1 MIIQPNRSDGTF
13 TVSASAVQDISLS
26 SKLTAILRET
36 NSAEKTRFLEIW
48 ESERL
53 EASVDVTKAQALTG
67 RSTPTRRMRPR
78 ITPTIYS
85 RSSDFFPITASDT
98 WDGTPNPLPRSSRW
112 AQNAES
118 RAEGAIPTVHCIT
131 VPTTSNASISFGQAQ
146 FVTDNVLLATDYEF
160 SEDGRRL
167 GIMACY
173 NRPTAIWE
181 LKLDLAQDAIV
192 ALSATKLSDPTRA
205 TRSPLPIPGTNAA
218 LWLSH
223 ELGGP
228 HASCFSLHKFGTAGA
243 ETATAS
249 VLVPVVDKIRDG
261 FMDGFAGLY
270 VDSLLARPF
279 VRTGGRAYLL
289 TRTSQRSRLEIILV
303 DLEQPESV
311 VRLTPAESSDDLWSW
326 SPLATDGRKWVLASR
341 SAPTVPNELV
351 LGRLEEHGGRPR
363 VTWQVIEM
371 PPLSRRVESALRELR
386 ASVLAIPERYP
397 VETILIEP
405 KRRKSQPLM
414 TFIHGGPHVHIPTA
428 FAPALAARGRTVK
441 ATVDHLVKEGKGE
454 HGPGKQ
460 FVTGGSHGGFLTAHL
475 VGQYPDTFT
484 AAVLRNPVISSQ
496 PSSTD
501 IPDWYF
507 SEFGVRPSVEA
518 EQMPPALYA
527 QLYPASPIAH
537 VRNVRA
543 PVLLLLGTED
553 RRVVNVQGKAF
564 FHALRALGREVEL
577 LAFEGEGHA
586 LDGVEATRVGRR
598 EGEAWGRKEWA
609 MALADEEGLW
619 TVFSSNH
626 PTEIQLEPTSERGI
640 HDIDR
645 PFAFTSNPQFI
656 FHDSPGFETGDESQ
670 LKKVQSFIEKRAKST
685 EVDDQLHAIWFCF
698 IPNKARFLLDLE
710 KRFFNEQRAGNI
722 PVIAIF
728 TKFDHLISQV
738 YNADREE
745 DENREVAER
754 TLKDSLRAP
763 LFEYNFPPRAD
774 VCLEGAFLVCFRL
787 FVDMHDDDA
796 NHQEQVKELIEKT
809 AESLDDLALK
819 ILFVSLQQNNLELS
833 YAEPFYGWFYRVV
846 GPDFPALNVMVKGG
860 FVEQCLRW
868 FRHSY
873 FDVSTTDNDERFM
886 YGDPMFSDSDPEL
899 MPCLGV
905 WEDGKKAM

>member
-1 MIIQPNRSDGTF
+1 
-13 TVSASAVQDISLS
+13 
-26 SKLTAILRET
+26 
-36 NSAEKTRFLEIW
+36 
-48 ESERL
+48 
-53 EASVDVTKAQALTG
+53 
-67 RSTPTRRMRPR
+67 
-78 ITPTIYS
+78 
-85 RSSDFFPITASDT
+85 
-98 WDGTPNPLPRSSRW
+98 
-112 AQNAES
+112 
-118 RAEGAIPTVHCIT
+118 
-131 VPTTSNASISFGQAQ
+131 
-146 FVTDNVLLATDYEF
+146 
-160 SEDGRRL
+160 
-167 GIMACY
+167 MACY
-173 NRPTAIWE
+173 NRPTAMRE

-205 TRSPLPIPGTNAA
+205 SRSPRLISGTSAA

-228 HASCFSLHKFGTAGA
+228 HASCFSLHKFALHAGTTGA
-243 ETATAS
+243 EAPTAS
-249 VLVPVVDKIRDG
+249 VLVPVVDKIRDS

-289 TRTSQRSRLEIILV
+289 TRTSQRSRLEVILV

-311 VRLTPAESSDDLWSW
+311 VHLTPAESSDDLWSW
-326 SPLATDGRKWVLASR
+326 SPLATDGRKWVFASR

-428 FAPALAARGRTVK
+428 FAPALAAYALQGFTLNVPNYTGSTGFGDYYVQKLVGRCGTLDVEDVK

-518 EQMPPALYA
+518 EQMPPALYV

-543 PVLLLLGTED
+543 PVLLLIGTED

-577 LAFEGEGHA
+577 LAFEGG
-586 LDGVEATRVGRR
+586 GTRARR
-598 EGEAWGRKEWA
+598 G
-609 MALADEEGLW
+609 
-619 TVFSSNH
+619 
-626 PTEIQLEPTSERGI
+626 
-640 HDIDR
+640 
-645 PFAFTSNPQFI
+645 
-656 FHDSPGFETGDESQ
+656 
-670 LKKVQSFIEKRAKST
+670 
-685 EVDDQLHAIWFCF
+685 
-698 IPNKARFLLDLE
+698 
-710 KRFFNEQRAGNI
+710 
-722 PVIAIF
+722 
-728 TKFDHLISQV
+728 
-738 YNADREE
+738 
-745 DENREVAER
+745 
-754 TLKDSLRAP
+754 
-763 LFEYNFPPRAD
+763 
-774 VCLEGAFLVCFRL
+774 
-787 FVDMHDDDA
+787 
-796 NHQEQVKELIEKT
+796 
-809 AESLDDLALK
+809 
-819 ILFVSLQQNNLELS
+819 
-833 YAEPFYGWFYRVV
+833 
-846 GPDFPALNVMVKGG
+846 
-860 FVEQCLRW
+860 
-868 FRHSY
+868 
-873 FDVSTTDNDERFM
+873 
-886 YGDPMFSDSDPEL
+886 
-899 MPCLGV
+899 
-905 WEDGKKAM
+905 

>member
-1 MIIQPNRSDGTF
+1 MPTARRARGFTTAVSPSNRF
-13 TVSASAVQDISLS
+13 
-26 SKLTAILRET
+26 TAISRET
-36 NSAEKTRFLEIW
+36 NLEG
-48 ESERL
+48 ERL
-53 EASVDVTKAQALTG
+53 EVSVDVTKAHGAF
-67 RSTPTRRMRPR
+67 STDAEANSPADDLFSKFRFLPNYGKRYVGWKRPTLFLARR
-78 ITPTIYS
+78 
-85 RSSDFFPITASDT
+85 
-98 WDGTPNPLPRSSRW
+98 

-118 RAEGAIPTVHCIT
+118 HAEGATPTVHGIT
-131 VPTTSNASISFGQAQ
+131 LPATSNASISFGQAQ
-146 FVTDNVLLATDYEF
+146 FVTDDILLATGYEF

-167 GIMACY
+167 GIMAYY
-173 NRPTAIWE
+173 NRPTAMRE

-192 ALSATKLSDPTRA
+192 ALSATKLSDPSRA
-205 TRSPLPIPGTNAA
+205 SRSPRPISGTSAA

-228 HASCFSLHKFGTAGA
+228 HASCFSLHKFALHAGTAGA
-243 ETATAS
+243 EAPTAS
-249 VLVPVVDKIRDG
+249 VLIPVVDKIRDG
-261 FMDGFAGLY
+261 FMDGFVGLY

-279 VRTGGRAYLL
+279 VRTDGRAYLF
-289 TRTSQRSRLEIILV
+289 TRTSQRSRLEVILV

-311 VRLTPAESSDDLWSW
+311 
-326 SPLATDGRKWVLASR
+326 WVLASR

-428 FAPALAARGRTVK
+428 FAPALAAYALQGFTLNVPNYTGSTGFGDYYVQKLVGRCGTLDVEDVK

-518 EQMPPALYA
+518 EQMPPGLYA
-527 QLYPASPIAH
+527 QLYLASPIAH

-543 PVLLLLGTED
+543 PVLLLIGTED

-586 LDGVEATRVGRR
+586 LDGVEATRVGW
-598 EGEAWGRKEWA
+598 EATVDWFGRKA
-609 MALADEEGLW
+609 
-619 TVFSSNH
+619 
-626 PTEIQLEPTSERGI
+626 
-640 HDIDR
+640 
-645 PFAFTSNPQFI
+645 
-656 FHDSPGFETGDESQ
+656 
-670 LKKVQSFIEKRAKST
+670 
-685 EVDDQLHAIWFCF
+685 
-698 IPNKARFLLDLE
+698 
-710 KRFFNEQRAGNI
+710 
-722 PVIAIF
+722 
-728 TKFDHLISQV
+728 
-738 YNADREE
+738 
-745 DENREVAER
+745 
-754 TLKDSLRAP
+754 
-763 LFEYNFPPRAD
+763 
-774 VCLEGAFLVCFRL
+774 
-787 FVDMHDDDA
+787 
-796 NHQEQVKELIEKT
+796 
-809 AESLDDLALK
+809 
-819 ILFVSLQQNNLELS
+819 
-833 YAEPFYGWFYRVV
+833 
-846 GPDFPALNVMVKGG
+846 
-860 FVEQCLRW
+860 
-868 FRHSY
+868 
-873 FDVSTTDNDERFM
+873 
-886 YGDPMFSDSDPEL
+886 
-899 MPCLGV
+899 
-905 WEDGKKAM
+905 

>member
-1 MIIQPNRSDGTF
+1 MKKTSPFCSRGPANSCLPPSQTRNRSALLGAPARAEDNSWIQVTGCLDSSKMNLDPNDTGGQLDTRFPNGARCTFGEDGASFIELVEPALNRFCIRCCSTADDQVNCNSHRDRLGCENAIPGTYDFPELGVVSSTQDHTRNVNRTTSKTFFIQPNRSDGTF
-13 TVSASAVQDISLS
+13 TVIASAAQDVSPEVIATAVSPS

-36 NSAEKTRFLEIW
+36 HSTDKKRFVEIW
-48 ESERL
+48 EGERL
-53 EASVDVTKAQALTG
+53 EASVDVTKAHGAFYTDDQL
-67 RSTPTRRMRPR
+67 STLAFSPSETSLV
-78 ITPTIYS
+78 Y
-85 RSSDFFPITASDT
+85 TAEANAPENNTDDLFSKFRF
-98 WDGTPNPLPRSSRW
+98 LPDYWR
-112 AQNAES
+112 AIQS
-118 RAEGAIPTVHCIT
+118 RAEGAIPTVHGIS
-131 VPTTSNASISFGQAQ
+131 VPATSNASISFGQAQ
-146 FVTDNVLLATDYEF
+146 FVTDNVLLATGYEF

-173 NRPTAIWE
+173 NRPTGIWE

-205 TRSPLPIPGTNAA
+205 TRSPRPIPGTNAA

-270 VDSLLARPF
+270 VDSLLARPAPDW
-279 VRTGGRAYLL
+279 RSSSSTWSSPRA
-289 TRTSQRSRLEIILV
+289 SCG
-303 DLEQPESV
+303 
-311 VRLTPAESSDDLWSW
+311 LTPAESSDDLWSW
-326 SPLATDGRKWVLASR
+326 SPLATDGRK
-341 SAPTVPNELV
+341 
-351 LGRLEEHGGRPR
+351 LEEHGGRPR

-428 FAPALAARGRTVK
+428 FAPALAAYALQGFTLNTWKTVK

-484 AAVLRNPVISSQ
+484 AA

-518 EQMPPALYA
+518 EQMPPCALCAALPGLADRARA
-527 QLYPASPIAH
+527 Q
-537 VRNVRA
+537 RA
-543 PVLLLLGTED
+543 RARPCFLLGTED

-586 LDGVEATRVGRR
+586 LDGVEATRVGW
-598 EGEAWGRKEWA
+598 EATVDWFGRKA
-609 MALADEEGLW
+609 
-619 TVFSSNH
+619 
-626 PTEIQLEPTSERGI
+626 
-640 HDIDR
+640 
-645 PFAFTSNPQFI
+645 
-656 FHDSPGFETGDESQ
+656 
-670 LKKVQSFIEKRAKST
+670 
-685 EVDDQLHAIWFCF
+685 
-698 IPNKARFLLDLE
+698 
-710 KRFFNEQRAGNI
+710 
-722 PVIAIF
+722 
-728 TKFDHLISQV
+728 
-738 YNADREE
+738 
-745 DENREVAER
+745 
-754 TLKDSLRAP
+754 
-763 LFEYNFPPRAD
+763 
-774 VCLEGAFLVCFRL
+774 
-787 FVDMHDDDA
+787 
-796 NHQEQVKELIEKT
+796 
-809 AESLDDLALK
+809 
-819 ILFVSLQQNNLELS
+819 
-833 YAEPFYGWFYRVV
+833 
-846 GPDFPALNVMVKGG
+846 
-860 FVEQCLRW
+860 
-868 FRHSY
+868 
-873 FDVSTTDNDERFM
+873 
-886 YGDPMFSDSDPEL
+886 
-899 MPCLGV
+899 
-905 WEDGKKAM
+905 

>member
-1 MIIQPNRSDGTF
+1 MQDHNTRNVNRTTSKTFFIEPNRSDRTF
-13 TVSASAVQDISLS
+13 TVIASAAQDIFLS

-36 NSAEKTRFLEIW
+36 NLAEKTRFLEIQYGKARGVSSSAHGAFYTDGNFGTQFSLSKTSLVYTA
-48 ESERL
+48 EANTPANNTDDIFSKFQFLPDYGERY
-53 EASVDVTKAQALTG
+53 VG
-67 RSTPTRRMRPR
+67 RKRPTL
-78 ITPTIYS
+78 
-85 RSSDFFPITASDT
+85 FLA
-98 WDGTPNPLPRSSRW
+98 RW
-112 AQNAES
+112 AQNVES
-118 RAEGAIPTVHCIT
+118 RAEGAIPTVHGIS
-131 VPTTSNASISFGQAQ
+131 VPATSNASISFGQAQ
-146 FVTDNVLLATDYEF
+146 FVTDDVLLATGYEF

-192 ALSATKLSDPTRA
+192 ALSTTKLSDPTRA
-205 TRSPLPIPGTNAA
+205 ARSPRPIPGTNAA

-228 HASCFSLHKFGTAGA
+228 HASCFSLHKFATAGA
-243 ETATAS
+243 ETAAAT

-371 PPLSRRVESALRELR
+371 PPLMESALRELR

-397 VETILIEP
+397 VETILIEL

-428 FAPALAARGRTVK
+428 FAPALAAYALQGFTLNVPNYTGSTGFGDYYVQKLIGRCGTLDVEDVK

-460 FVTGGSHGGFLTAHL
+460 FVTGGSHGGVLTAHL

-586 LDGVEATRVGRR
+586 LDGVEATRVGW
-598 EGEAWGRKEWA
+598 EATVDWFGRKA
-609 MALADEEGLW
+609 
-619 TVFSSNH
+619 
-626 PTEIQLEPTSERGI
+626 
-640 HDIDR
+640 
-645 PFAFTSNPQFI
+645 
-656 FHDSPGFETGDESQ
+656 
-670 LKKVQSFIEKRAKST
+670 
-685 EVDDQLHAIWFCF
+685 
-698 IPNKARFLLDLE
+698 
-710 KRFFNEQRAGNI
+710 
-722 PVIAIF
+722 
-728 TKFDHLISQV
+728 
-738 YNADREE
+738 
-745 DENREVAER
+745 
-754 TLKDSLRAP
+754 
-763 LFEYNFPPRAD
+763 
-774 VCLEGAFLVCFRL
+774 
-787 FVDMHDDDA
+787 
-796 NHQEQVKELIEKT
+796 
-809 AESLDDLALK
+809 
-819 ILFVSLQQNNLELS
+819 
-833 YAEPFYGWFYRVV
+833 
-846 GPDFPALNVMVKGG
+846 
-860 FVEQCLRW
+860 
-868 FRHSY
+868 
-873 FDVSTTDNDERFM
+873 
-886 YGDPMFSDSDPEL
+886 
-899 MPCLGV
+899 
-905 WEDGKKAM
+905 

>member
-1 MIIQPNRSDGTF
+1 MAASTGASNNWYTELSSIPAYASARFLSDKVIQVVSSTQDHTRNVNRTTSKTFFIQPNRSDGTF
-13 TVSASAVQDISLS
+13 TVIASAAQDVSPEVIATAVSPS

-36 NSAEKTRFLEIW
+36 NSTDKKRFVEIW
-48 ESERL
+48 EGERL
-53 EASVDVTKAQALTG
+53 EASVDVTKAHGAFYTDDQLSTLAFSPSETSLVYTAEANAPENNTDDLFSKFRFLPDYGERYVG
-67 RSTPTRRMRPR
+67 RKRPTL
-78 ITPTIYS
+78 
-85 RSSDFFPITASDT
+85 FLA
-98 WDGTPNPLPRSSRW
+98 RW

-118 RAEGAIPTVHCIT
+118 RAEGAIPTVHGIT
-131 VPTTSNASISFGQAQ
+131 VPATSDASISFGQAQ
-146 FVTDNVLLATDYEF
+146 FVTDDVLLATGYEF

-205 TRSPLPIPGTNAA
+205 ARSPRPIPGTSAA
-218 LWLSH
+218 FWLSH

-228 HASCFSLHKFGTAGA
+228 HASCFSLHKLALHAGTAGA

-270 VDSLLARPF
+270 VDNLLARPF
-279 VRTGGRAYLL
+279 VRTGGRVYLL
-289 TRTSQRSRLEIILV
+289 SRTSQRSRLEIILI

-386 ASVLAIPERYP
+386 ASVLPIPERYP

-428 FAPALAARGRTVK
+428 FAPALAAYALQGFTLNVPNYTGSTGFGDHYVQKLVGRCGTLDVEDVK

-586 LDGVEATRVGRR
+586 LDGVEATRVGW
-598 EGEAWGRKEWA
+598 EATVDWFGRKA
-609 MALADEEGLW
+609 
-619 TVFSSNH
+619 
-626 PTEIQLEPTSERGI
+626 
-640 HDIDR
+640 
-645 PFAFTSNPQFI
+645 
-656 FHDSPGFETGDESQ
+656 
-670 LKKVQSFIEKRAKST
+670 
-685 EVDDQLHAIWFCF
+685 
-698 IPNKARFLLDLE
+698 
-710 KRFFNEQRAGNI
+710 
-722 PVIAIF
+722 
-728 TKFDHLISQV
+728 
-738 YNADREE
+738 
-745 DENREVAER
+745 
-754 TLKDSLRAP
+754 
-763 LFEYNFPPRAD
+763 
-774 VCLEGAFLVCFRL
+774 
-787 FVDMHDDDA
+787 
-796 NHQEQVKELIEKT
+796 
-809 AESLDDLALK
+809 
-819 ILFVSLQQNNLELS
+819 
-833 YAEPFYGWFYRVV
+833 
-846 GPDFPALNVMVKGG
+846 
-860 FVEQCLRW
+860 
-868 FRHSY
+868 
-873 FDVSTTDNDERFM
+873 
-886 YGDPMFSDSDPEL
+886 
-899 MPCLGV
+899 
-905 WEDGKKAM
+905 